1 MIVGLSLA
9 SGGSGRNNAAMHMNA
24 KQFREWEHKAITL
37 VGMSGIGKTT
47 LANNLPQSS
56 WFHYSGDY
64 RIGTRYLDEPIMDN
78 IKKQAMQV
86 GFLRDLLRSDSI
98 YIANNITIHNLEPIS
113 SFLGKIG
120 AEDQGGLS
128 LDEFLRRQRLHREAE
143 NNAMQ
148 DVAEFM
154 NKAQEIYGY
163 QHFVNDTG
171 GSVCELNSPEAERV
185 LAENTVLLY
194 VRADEDMEQELIRR
208 AESSPKPM
216 YYNETF
222 LRDRLD
228 AYLQEQNLAS
238 AHEMNPED
246 FARWIFPELVQHR
259 RPLYQSLADNYG
271 YTIQASEAQQV
282 HSESDFLDLVELAI
296 DRTG

>member
-1 MIVGLSLA
+1 
-9 SGGSGRNNAAMHMNA
+9 MHMSA
-24 KQFREWEHKAITL
+24 KQFRDWEHKAITL
-37 VGMSGIGKTT
+37 VGMSGVGKTT
-47 LANNLPQSS
+47 LANNLPQCS

-78 IKKQAMQV
+78 IKQQAMQI

-120 AEDQGGLS
+120 SADQGGLQ
-128 LDEFLRRQRLHREAE
+128 LDEFLRRQKLHREAE

-154 NKAQEIYGY
+154 AKAREIYGY

-194 VRADEDMEQELIRR
+194 IRPDQDMEQELIRR
-208 AESSPKPM
+208 AESNPKPM
-216 YYNETF
+216 YYNEGF
-222 LRDRLD
+222 LRDRVD
-228 AYLQEQNLAS
+228 AFVAQTGLAS
-238 AHEMNPED
+238 IDDMNPEE
-246 FARWIFPELVQHR
+246 FARWVFPELVKHR
-259 RPLYQSLADNYG
+259 RPLYQALADRYG
-271 YTIQASEAQQV
+271 YTVTAAEASQV
-282 HSESDFLDLVELAI
+282 SSENDLLELVELAI
-296 DRTG
+296 DRSQSGLS

>member
-1 MIVGLSLA
+1 
-9 SGGSGRNNAAMHMNA
+9 MHMNA
-24 KQFREWEHKAITL
+24 KQFRDWEHKAITL

-86 GFLRDLLRSDSI
+86 DFLRDLLRSDSI
-98 YIANNITIHNLEPIS
+98 YIANNITIYNLEPIS
-113 SFLGKIG
+113 SFLGKLG
-120 AEDQGGLS
+120 AADQDGLA
-128 LDEFLRRQRLHREAE
+128 LDEFLRRQHLHREAE
-143 NNAMQ
+143 NNAMK

-154 NKAQEIYGY
+154 NKAREIYGY

-171 GSVCELNSPEAERV
+171 GSVCEIDSPEAERV

-216 YYNETF
+216 YYNEAF
-222 LRDRLD
+222 LRARLD
-228 AYLQEQNLAS
+228 TYLQEQKLES
-238 AHEMNPED
+238 ADVMNPEH
-246 FARWIFPELVQHR
+246 FARWIFPELVKHR
-259 RPLYQSLADNYG
+259 RPLYQSLADKYG
-271 YTIQASEAQQV
+271 YTIQASEAEQV
-282 HSESDFLDLVELAI
+282 HSESDFLELVELAI
-296 DRTG
+296 DRSQ